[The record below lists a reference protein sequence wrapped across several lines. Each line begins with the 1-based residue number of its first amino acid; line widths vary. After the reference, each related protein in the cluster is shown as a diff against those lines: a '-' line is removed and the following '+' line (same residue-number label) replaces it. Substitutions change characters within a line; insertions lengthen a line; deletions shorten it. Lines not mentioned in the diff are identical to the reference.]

1 MQIKSLLIA
10 AAAATTTLAN
20 PLLGLGQSTVP
31 GYPWGLGSCLTRQ
44 QATWIVQQF
53 KSVITNPNRD
63 AAVKLASVLLDDSFS
78 ETSDSINVLAG
89 HPQGSVTY
97 DDKQTYLTGLRGAP
111 PIPSM
116 TDYDILAGCDS
127 IYWFWLADGIGRD
140 ISPVKGFNRFRVNPK
155 TGEIKTVEIEFNS
168 IAWGRDI
175 GWTCT
180 PPPQ

>member
-89 HPQGSVTY
+89 HPVSISFLPFPVPPTSSLITY
-97 DDKQTYLTGLRGAP
+97 
-111 PIPSM
+111 
-116 TDYDILAGCDS
+116 
-127 IYWFWLADGIGRD
+127 
-140 ISPVKGFNRFRVNPK
+140 
-155 TGEIKTVEIEFNS
+155 
-168 IAWGRDI
+168 IARLGHL
-175 GWTCT
+175 
-180 PPPQ
+180 